1 MDPRLPLRRDGRLQ
15 AKGEEEVAALMA
27 LTQQGGKSQP
37 GTYRCSSH
45 STALVTVS
53 DNKMCV
59 ECALMLNYCS
69 FLGEDK
75 RHFSC
80 VSY

>member
-1 MDPRLPLRRDGRLQ
+1 MEGCSQTSQGR
-15 AKGEEEVAALMA
+15 EEGFSLIALK
-27 LTQQGGKSQP
+27 QQGKILQP
-37 GTYRCSSH
+37 GTYCCSSH
-45 STALVTVS
+45 SSAALVTVS
-53 DNKMCV
+53 DNKMCM

-80 VSY
+80 VNY